1 MRFFDATVTAAT
13 AAALLPCSTSGF
25 VSHRAVSYSS
35 ARGRLVRPAPGS
47 VAVRMQSAVPMEM
60 PVTTESAKTEAAP
73 KGTTAVTTIT
83 AASVAA
89 EAAAAAGEL
98 DGPFAADSAA
108 PYPGTMG
115 PADALSGELSD
126 RLRAWRSRGG
136 GRPLMDAKQVSV
148 ARFSGCVTNR
158 HRLLVAA
165 TIAAAIAATDV
176 AIATFSPGPRPS
188 HERKLDETT
197 ASMVAAE
204 ANVNTPNTMDG
215 ALRQFFG
222 AGTPRFIVGMA
233 FLTLGSRIALCFVHA
248 STAAAATA
256 ATAATTAA
264 TASPSVSLFG
274 APALGGLAGLAG
286 GAYPLS
292 LSDAVVAGIVAMIW
306 LVHEW
311 WIHDKL
317 LHSEQEWMG
326 TDIHGFHH
334 LLPYV
339 VSRATPT
346 TVATASSSRS
356 SPAATPRHP
365 TPTHPLPGFP
375 SRRTLTH
382 LHPCFPSQLLPR
394 EHRRPRT
401 CSGLVH
407 RRRRRRVRALPERR
421 ARSYR
426 HVHLHGLR
434 RRV

>member
-35 ARGRLVRPAPGS
+35 ARRLVRPAPGS

-136 GRPLMDAKQVSV
+136 GRPLMDAKQ
-148 ARFSGCVTNR
+148 
-158 HRLLVAA
+158 
-165 TIAAAIAATDV
+165 
-176 AIATFSPGPRPS
+176 
-188 HERKLDETT
+188 LDETT

-248 STAAAATA
+248 STAAAA
-256 ATAATTAA
+256 
-264 TASPSVSLFG
+264 
-274 APALGGLAGLAG
+274 
-286 GAYPLS
+286 
-292 LSDAVVAGIVAMIW
+292 
-306 LVHEW
+306 
-311 WIHDKL
+311 
-317 LHSEQEWMG
+317 
-326 TDIHGFHH
+326 
-334 LLPYV
+334 
-339 VSRATPT
+339 
-346 TVATASSSRS
+346 
-356 SPAATPRHP
+356 
-365 TPTHPLPGFP
+365 
-375 SRRTLTH
+375 
-382 LHPCFPSQLLPR
+382 
-394 EHRRPRT
+394 
-401 CSGLVH
+401 
-407 RRRRRRVRALPERR
+407 
-421 ARSYR
+421 
-426 HVHLHGLR
+426 
-434 RRV
+434 